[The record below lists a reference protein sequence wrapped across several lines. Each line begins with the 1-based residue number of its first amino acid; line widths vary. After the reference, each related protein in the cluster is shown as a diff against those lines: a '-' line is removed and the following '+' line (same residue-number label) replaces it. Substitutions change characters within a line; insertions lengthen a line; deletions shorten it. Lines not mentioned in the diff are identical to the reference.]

1 MQHPTRHPAQKQC
14 KPLVV
19 KKAVEKTL
27 SQFLI
32 GVVVGGVI
40 GFFICAI
47 LQINNSEKD
56 SELPTPVIKEAG
68 DSDAP
73 RN

>member
-1 MQHPTRHPAQKQC
+1 MA
-14 KPLVV
+14 
-19 KKAVEKTL
+19 
-27 SQFLI
+27 QFLI